1 MLIFLVISIAVDTSV
16 KESISNYEEDF
27 DVDIPEEYNFLEEYP
42 NCDFG
47 PLSQECGCC
56 YAYGP
61 LKSISHRICKA
72 TNMKTLLS
80 AQYIVACDTIDS
92 GCDGGCSRSVFYFLE
107 QNGVTDTKCH
117 PWKNVLEYSPDYC
130 SKCEDGNS
138 SFLYKTKI
146 GSTKQIVGVEN
157 IKKEIYIHG
166 PVAASVVTNDK
177 FRYYQGGY
185 IYEDLPNDEWILD
198 RTHTVEIIGW
208 GVEKDTPYWIILN
221 QYGERWGEKGKMR
234 IRMGQD
240 DGRIESYVLAAEPE
254 IE

>member
-1 MLIFLVISIAVDTSV
+1 M
-16 KESISNYEEDF
+16 
-27 DVDIPEEYNFLEEYP
+27 
-42 NCDFG
+42 
-47 PLSQECGCC
+47 
-56 YAYGP
+56 
-61 LKSISHRICKA
+61 
-72 TNMKTLLS
+72 
-80 AQYIVACDTIDS
+80 
-92 GCDGGCSRSVFYFLE
+92 
-107 QNGVTDTKCH
+107 
-117 PWKNVLEYSPDYC
+117 
-130 SKCEDGNS
+130 
-138 SFLYKTKI
+138 YKTRI

-166 PVAASVVTNDK
+166 PVATSVVTNDK